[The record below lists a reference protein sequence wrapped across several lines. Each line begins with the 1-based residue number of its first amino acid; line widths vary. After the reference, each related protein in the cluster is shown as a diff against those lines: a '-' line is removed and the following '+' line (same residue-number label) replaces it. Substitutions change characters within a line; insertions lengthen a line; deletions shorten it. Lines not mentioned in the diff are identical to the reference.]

1 MNIKKKRERQRNS
14 SVFIAIFFIFC
25 WNSFYLKCVLPTL
38 LTFVIL
44 FKISYDLL

>member
-14 SVFIAIFFIFC
+14 SVFIAIIFC